1 MLKKLSRLPQSK
13 PFWIG
18 MLVLC
23 LTLECIAL
31 YYQYKLNYLPCVLC
45 IHVRMLL
52 AGVIVTSILG
62 LVFTSIKSL
71 SLVAF
76 ALLTGFWIWMTERSY
91 QLLGVERGWLF
102 GECDLSSGL
111 PEWLALES
119 WFPWLF
125 EIYEPCG
132 YTPFLLFRITM
143 AEALI
148 VMSAVFSIAMICVL
162 IAQFKPKQR

>member
-1 MLKKLSRLPQSK
+1 
-13 PFWIG
+13 

-23 LTLECIAL
+23 LILEGIAL
-31 YYQYKLNYLPCVLC
+31 YYQYGLNYLPCVLC

-52 AGVIVTSILG
+52 AGIIVISVFG
-62 LVFTSIKSL
+62 LMFSSIKPL
-71 SLVAF
+71 SLTMF
-76 ALLTGFWIWMTERSY
+76 ALLAGFWIWMAERSY
-91 QLLGVERGWLF
+91 QLLGVERGWIF

-148 VMSAVFSIAMICVL
+148 VMSVFFSLLMIGAL
-162 IAQFKPKQR
+162 LMQFKSKQGLPTG

>member
-1 MLKKLSRLPQSK
+1 MISRLSRLPQSK
-13 PFWIG
+13 AFWAS

-23 LTLECIAL
+23 LILEGIAL

-52 AGVIVTSILG
+52 AGIIVVSVLGFILCSIQ
-62 LVFTSIKSL
+62 TL
-71 SLVAF
+71 SLTLF
-76 ALLTGFWIWMTERSY
+76 ALLTGFWIWMAERSY

-148 VMSAVFSIAMICVL
+148 VMSVIFSFLMLFVL
-162 IAQFKPKQR
+162 LSQFKSRRG